1 MDNDIVKSHKSTNA
15 TGKNNGNQ
23 LRCSTDEISEHGME
37 SKKFYDKG
45 MRSEWCSTKEAS
57 RILSITENAIRIMVH
72 REQVPAYKFGRRL
85 RFKYA
90 DLESL
95 FKKKGF

>member
-1 MDNDIVKSHKSTNA
+1 MDNDVYESHISTKA
-15 TGKNNGNQ
+15 TGKNTDNQ
-23 LRCSTDEISEHGME
+23 LNCEANEFRNDKFN
-37 SKKFYDKG
+37 SKKFCDNG
-45 MRSEWCSTKEAS
+45 IRSEWCCTKEAS

-72 REQVPAYKFGRRL
+72 RGQIPVYKFGRRL

-95 FKKKGF
+95 FQKKGF